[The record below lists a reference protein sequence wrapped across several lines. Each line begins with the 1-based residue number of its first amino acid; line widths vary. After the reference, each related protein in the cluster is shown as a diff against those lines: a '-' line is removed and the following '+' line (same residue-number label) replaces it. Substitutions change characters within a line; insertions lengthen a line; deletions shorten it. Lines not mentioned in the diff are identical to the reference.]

1 MLRPIPRPPCVCGPA
16 GLLAGDVS
24 GFGRASSAQATQ
36 SPQSDGGGVFFSFYF
51 HNFHLSAGR
60 PALCLV
66 FDFVDDRRGL
76 FPRPDIATDL
86 VDYRSGRVQRPDLA
100 TSHGDYRSGRFPC
113 PDFAPAL
120 VDYRRG
126 RVPRRDFAPGH
137 VDEWG
142 GRAPRRDIAP
152 ALENN
157 RSGRAKRPDQASG
170 HGYDWGGLAVGPHL
184 PPGHGYD
191 HSFSGADNL
200 DHIIAVADSI
210 LSWVFNFHI
219 IFSFSC

>member
-137 VDEWG
+137 
-142 GRAPRRDIAP
+142 
-152 ALENN
+152 N
-157 RSGRAKRPDQASG
+157 
-170 HGYDWGGLAVGPHL
+170 
-184 PPGHGYD
+184 YD
-191 HSFSGADNL
+191 HTLSGADYLHLLPVGDRIVSRFFNC
-200 DHIIAVADSI
+200 
-210 LSWVFNFHI
+210 NFHSFLSAGRPALY
-219 IFSFSC
+219 FSFF

>member
-113 PDFAPAL
+113 PDFAPDL
-120 VDYRRG
+120 VDNRRG
-126 RVPRRDFAPGH
+126 RFPCPDQAPGH
-137 VDEWG
+137 GDD
-142 GRAPRRDIAP
+142 RR
-152 ALENN
+152 
-157 RSGRAKRPDQASG
+157 
-170 HGYDWGGLAVGPHL
+170 GLAAGPHL

-191 HSFSGADNL
+191 HALSCANDL
-200 DHIIAVADSI
+200 DHIIAVVDSI
-210 LSWVFNFHI
+210 VSRFFNFHI
-219 IFSFSC
+219 SA